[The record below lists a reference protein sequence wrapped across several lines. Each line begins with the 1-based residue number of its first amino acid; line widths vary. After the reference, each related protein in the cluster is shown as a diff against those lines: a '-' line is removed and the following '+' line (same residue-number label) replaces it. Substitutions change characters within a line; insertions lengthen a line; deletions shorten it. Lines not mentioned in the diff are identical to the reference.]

1 MSIGASSIGHRQ
13 YQGKNIQQIKI
24 LLLTWR
30 FEPSIIL
37 VPFFIFYFVMELAT
51 AIGYIYMVVK
61 KRLALRWPA
70 ILCCSFCTLMM
81 IELLNLTG
89 NWVIHDI
96 VTARESFG
104 WVLMMATGIL
114 HTKRTMAK

>member
-30 FEPSIIL
+30 LELSIIL
-37 VPFFIFYFVMELAT
+37 GAIASVLVIPAMREWMKLADEVRDRNSKM
-51 AIGYIYMVVK
+51 G
-61 KRLALRWPA
+61 A
-70 ILCCSFCTLMM
+70 ILCCSFCALMM

-96 VTARESFG
+96 VTAGESFG
-104 WVLMMATGIL
+104 WVLMMAMGIL